1 MREVVIVSAARTPIG
16 RGHAEK
22 GAFKDVHPNVLLGET
37 YKAAIERAG
46 IAPEQVEE
54 VVAGAVNQVGEQSN
68 NIARNAWLQAGLPIT
83 TPAITVDRQCGSA
96 QSALR
101 LAAPPPPAAGLA
113 GAH

>member
-46 IAPEQVEE
+46 IAPELVEA
-54 VVAGAVNQVGEQSN
+54 VVARARHQARQQSS
-68 NIARNAWLQAGLPIT
+68 NIARNAWRQAGLPISP
-83 TPAITVDRQCGSA
+83 PAIPVDRQCGSA
-96 QSALR
+96 QSAI
-101 LAAPPPPAAGLA
+101 
-113 GAH
+113 